1 MELLNIIQSQA
12 FRLWSTQAI
21 VVFFFISGLT
31 LLAIGVGLIVN
42 SRGSL
47 RFFGGMNRWVSMRRA
62 TKPLE
67 TLRDTRQAVKSYRYW
82 LAAIFVTGGAF
93 ALFGLFTQYDARAI
107 IFVFGLDFLR
117 PDFAVWLIDSVRW
130 MLIVGNLIGI
140 VVGIMLAFFPAALI
154 ALEARGSHWYSERQM
169 TKGSDRLNLKLD
181 DLVTA
186 YPRNAGWIIV
196 VFALGLI
203 GAFGFMLAG
212 LW

>member
-12 FRLWSTQAI
+12 FRLWSTQVIA
-21 VVFFFISGLT
+21 VFFFISGLT

-47 RFFGGMNRWVSMRRA
+47 RFFGGMNRWVSMRRV

-67 TLRDTRQAVKSYRYW
+67 TLRDTRQAVQNYRYW
-82 LAAIFVTGGAF
+82 LAAIFVAGGAF
-93 ALFGLFTQYDARAI
+93 ALFGLLTQYDARAI
-107 IFVFGLDFLR
+107 IVVFGLDFLR

-140 VVGIMLAFFPAALI
+140 VVGIMLAFFPAALV
-154 ALEARGSHWYSERQM
+154 ALEARGSRWYSERQM

-181 DLVTA
+181 DLVAA